1 VDEMVDAHLIN
12 IALAG
17 LGISAAAAI
26 VIAAAIIG
34 ISAIVLHGRSRRTVP
49 YGTGLRAAQGASADR
64 ATPAERNLVAAGE
77 RHAA

>member
-1 VDEMVDAHLIN
+1 MVDAHLIN

-17 LGISAAAAI
+17 LGISAGAAI

-34 ISAIVLHGRSRRTVP
+34 ISAIVLHGRSRRTTP
-49 YGTGLRAAQGASADR
+49 YGTGLRAAQGASGDR
-64 ATPAERNLVAAGE
+64 VTSAERNLIAAGE